1 MRPFTLLSGLT
12 KSSNDALSNMVIC
25 ENKREARIVKAKG
38 LPYIIWQG
46 TDEDLAKH
54 LFYRVLKKKYPG
66 IKWRK
71 VLGIEKAKTIV
82 SYVPGRKLSEEDREA
97 EKRKQEEKRE
107 ETEKR
112 EARTISYDSDGHA
125 DIAEYER
132 EIEGGYDVEVDPY
145 QEVDLAEY
153 AADETAMVN
162 LDKLDE
168 LGLLPSFLGDVYSCV
183 KRNLLQASW
192 EEGWNKRLRA
202 PMGNYHMCG
211 GEGDNLIILDVSHS
225 IPEGISST
233 MLTMIDTMRSKVDA
247 DLIVTGGDSL
257 WFGKDDELPSPEE
270 LRRRVPRSNESYMFN
285 DILVEHV
292 SLHDWDNV
300 IAFGDNDTPIYDDR
314 TARALSSVKVGR
326 FWHYHTGR
334 FLMTWNGDVER
345 RCGYAKWDSLVAE
358 VKEPPSFD
366 TSWCKIINE

>member
-1 MRPFTLLSGLT
+1 MRPFTLLNGLT
-12 KSSNDALSNMVIC
+12 KSSNDALANMVIC
-25 ENKREARIVKAKG
+25 EDRKETRIVKAKG

-66 IKWRK
+66 IKWHK
-71 VLGIEKAKTIV
+71 VLGIEKTKTIV
-82 SYVPGRKLSEEDREA
+82 SYVPGSKLGEEERA
-97 EKRKQEEKRE
+97 EKKAAESEGH
-107 ETEKR
+107 
-112 EARTISYDSDGHA
+112 EAPTISYHSDGHA
-125 DIAEYER
+125 DIATSER

-145 QEVDLAEY
+145 QDVDLAEY

-192 EEGWNKRLRA
+192 EEGWNKRLHA

-211 GEGDNLIILDVSHS
+211 GEGNNLIILDVSHS

-257 WFGKDDELPSPEE
+257 WFGKDDELPSPER
-270 LRRRVPRSNESYMFN
+270 LRKLVPRSNESWMFN

-300 IAFGDNDTPIYDDR
+300 IAFGDNDTPAYDDR
-314 TARALSSVKVGR
+314 TKEALSSVKVGR

-334 FLMTWNGDVER
+334 YFRIRIGKEDR

>member
-12 KSSNDALSNMVIC
+12 KSSNDALANMVIC
-25 ENKREARIVKAKG
+25 EDRKEARIVKAKG
-38 LPYIIWQG
+38 LPYIIWKG

-54 LFYRVLKKKYPG
+54 LFYRVLEKKYPG

-71 VLGIEKAKTIV
+71 VLGIERTKTIV
-82 SYVPGRKLSEEDREA
+82 SYVPGTKLSEGDGKGRKIEEA
-97 EKRKQEEKRE
+97 EKR
-107 ETEKR
+107 
-112 EARTISYDSDGHA
+112 EAPTISYHSDGHA
-125 DIAEYER
+125 DIATSER

-153 AADETAMVN
+153 AADETAAVN

-192 EEGWNKRLRA
+192 EEGWNKRLHA

-257 WFGKDDELPSPEE
+257 WFGKDDELPSPER
-270 LRRRVPRSNESYMFN
+270 LRQLVPRSNESWMFN

-300 IAFGDNDTPIYDDR
+300 IAFGDNDTPAYDDR
-314 TARALSSVKVGR
+314 TKRALSSVKVGR

-334 FLMTWNGDVER
+334 YLRTWGGKEDR
-345 RCGYAKWDSLVAE
+345 HCGYAKWDSLVAE